1 MKIKINYFASL
12 REEVGGGENSIES
25 DKSSLTAAEVWTLS
39 TGQAFFPNE
48 ILVAVNQ
55 EYVDLN
61 ASVVDGDE
69 VAFFPP
75 VTGG

>member
-12 REEVGGGENSIES
+12 REEVGCSHNSLES
-25 DKSSLTAAEVWTLS
+25 DAMSLSTKEVWTLA
-39 TGQAFFPNE
+39 TGLKDFPNK

>member
-1 MKIKINYFASL
+1 MKIRINYFASL
-12 REEVGGGENSIES
+12 REEVGYSEKSIES
-25 DKSSLTAAEVWTLS
+25 DAISLSAEDVWTLA
-39 TGQAFFPNE
+39 TGQEVFPNK

-55 EYVDLN
+55 EYVKLD
-61 ASVVDGDE
+61 AMVVDGDV

>member
-12 REEVGGGENSIES
+12 REKVGCSDNSIES
-25 DKSSLTAAEVWTLS
+25 DAISLSTGEVWTLA
-39 TGQAFFPNE
+39 TGLKVFPNK

-61 ASVVDGDE
+61 APVVDGDE